1 MSEALYGPEWRHD
14 LEEMRARLTEAE
26 QTLQAIRTGDV
37 DALVVVGPSGEQ
49 VYTLQGADFG
59 YRTIVEQMQ
68 EGAVTVDGS
77 GLVLYANRRFIE
89 MVARPADEV
98 MGLQISA
105 FFEEHNGVTLE
116 SLFRGDGAVARQ
128 ETRLRMD
135 PASPIPVLI
144 AVNRLVRHDTAP
156 MYVLV
161 VTDLTLLHQ
170 KNKLMESERLQARQI
185 RALATELTYTEQRE
199 RARLAQVLHDH
210 LQQLIVAAAMKAG
223 RLSRQ
228 ETSTEVVNQISQVQD
243 LQRQAVQASR
253 DLTMELS
260 PPILHEAGV
269 GAALGWL
276 ARQMKERHGLSVEVQ
291 APEGALAGAQGV
303 GLFLFSAARE
313 LLFNVVKHGGVTSAR
328 VLLDP
333 ISQEALRLTVEDDGV
348 GFDTSVL
355 EQRGSQSFGLFSIR
369 DRLELLGGRLEVES
383 APGRGAR
390 VELEVPIGNQPTR
403 EPARLRLSAPAALV
417 APAVP
422 SEPAPRENGGR
433 LRILLAD
440 DHTILRQGLASLLAN
455 EPDMETVAE
464 ASTGAEA
471 IELTRLLQ
479 PDVILMDASMPEM
492 NGLEATRRI
501 VAQFPHTLVIG
512 LSMYDSEDMSKA
524 MQSAGASAY
533 VTKEKASEELCSVI
547 RTLAERRQGTRPS

>member
-1 MSEALYGPEWRHD
+1 MSESGHVGRAGDEVDEL
-14 LEEMRARLTEAE
+14 RARLTEAE

-37 DALVVVGPSGEQ
+37 DALVVAGPSGEQ
-49 VYTLQGADFG
+49 IYTLSGADSG

-68 EGAVTVDGS
+68 EGAVTIDGS
-77 GLVLYANRRFIE
+77 GLILYANRRFIE
-89 MVARPADEV
+89 MVAHPADEV
-98 MGLQISA
+98 MGRSIGTFL
-105 FFEEHNGVTLE
+105 EEHNGFTLD
-116 SLFRGDGAVARQ
+116 SLFRSNGPTARQ
-128 ETRLRMD
+128 ETRLRM
-135 PASPIPVLI
+135 ILEPVPVQI
-144 AVNRLVRHDTAP
+144 AVNRLELRDTAP

-170 KNKLMESERLQARQI
+170 KNKLMKSEQHQARQL

-210 LQQLIVAAAMKAG
+210 LQQLIVAASMKAG
-223 RLSRQ
+223 RLGRREISSDAQ
-228 ETSTEVVNQISQVQD
+228 DQITQVQE
-243 LQRQAVQASR
+243 LLRQAVKASR

-260 PPILHEAGV
+260 PPILYEAGV

-276 ARQMKERHGLSVEVQ
+276 ARQMHERHGLTVEVQ
-291 APEGALAGAQGV
+291 APDGVSPAAQGV

-328 VLLDP
+328 VIVAPL
-333 ISQEALRLTVEDDGV
+333 SQEMLRLTVEDEGV
-348 GFDTSVL
+348 GFDTAVL

-369 DRLELLGGRLEVES
+369 DRLELLGGRLDVTS
-383 APGRGAR
+383 SPGQGTR
-390 VELEVPIGNQPTR
+390 VLLEVPIVAQHSR
-403 EPARLRLSAPAALV
+403 EPYPLKLTASSLAAPALGSL
-417 APAVP
+417 PL
-422 SEPAPRENGGR
+422 PRESGGR
-433 LRILLAD
+433 VRILLVD

-464 ASTGAEA
+464 ASNGAEA
-471 IELTRLLQ
+471 IELTRLLR

-501 VAQFPHTLVIG
+501 VALFPQTVVIG

-524 MQSAGASAY
+524 MQSAGARAY

-547 RTLAERRQGTRPS
+547 RAVVAQGRQQPRAS